1 MALLGSDS
9 AVCAVDGSPKRQ
21 RVDDFQNEG
30 SLIGI
35 SLDSPNCRQSNV
47 QVELD
52 PKLDATPDAFGKVS
66 RIAVDAA
73 VAFLRRQ
80 SCDASSLDLL
90 PDAEQ
95 NRRKLYDLL
104 SETACNACNNSALLL
119 GPRGCGKT
127 VVLNRVV
134 DELQEQ
140 YPGRICAVWLS
151 GLLHTDDHCALKAI
165 AKQLCAEHDLMF
177 SKSASF
183 EENSQF
189 LTSMLREYSLSHK
202 SVIFVLD
209 DFDLFAQIPKQ
220 KLLYNLLNILQS
232 TDSQAAVVG
241 ISCRLDADQLLEKR
255 VRSRFSHRKFLFL
268 PPVAPALKRF
278 FRSALS
284 LPTDSRFPFIEYAEK
299 FNAEVIGFL
308 SISNFKAAIK
318 NLRRQPK
325 LDSLRDV
332 AVLELY
338 LLVSMKRLE
347 GKDRETY
354 NFTTIFKE
362 YKCLHDTHNTCD
374 LYSQDVCLRAFENL
388 LERQLIAF
396 VDGRNHRNGIEFRS
410 VKLLVSSFEI
420 EEGLKTS
427 PVCPMVLHQWCAH
440 EGFK

>member
-268 PPVAPALKRF
+268 PPVAPDLKRW
-278 FRSALS
+278 S
-284 LPTDSRFPFIEYAEK
+284 LNHAY
-299 FNAEVIGFL
+299 
-308 SISNFKAAIK
+308 
-318 NLRRQPK
+318 QC
-325 LDSLRDV
+325 SL
-332 AVLELY
+332 VL
-338 LLVSMKRLE
+338 
-347 GKDRETY
+347 
-354 NFTTIFKE
+354 
-362 YKCLHDTHNTCD
+362 
-374 LYSQDVCLRAFENL
+374 
-388 LERQLIAF
+388 
-396 VDGRNHRNGIEFRS
+396 
-410 VKLLVSSFEI
+410 
-420 EEGLKTS
+420 
-427 PVCPMVLHQWCAH
+427 
-440 EGFK
+440 